1 MQKINC
7 VGVCKGTG
15 SGKLYILK
23 DEQISDLKNEIDSRL
38 ETAKFSNAKSRAKR
52 IYDDYTKK
60 AASDNLKEAADVFMA
75 QKEILSDEEFDK
87 FVVDLIENENISA
100 ADSIRRARDY
110 FCDILNQS
118 DEEKMMARS
127 HDVYE
132 ISDMLINE
140 LSDEKDSNDALFDS
154 DERVIIASKHLSV
167 SLIIR
172 LGRERI
178 AGMITECDGKNSH
191 AAILAES
198 LDIPVVTGCLADDLY
213 PFEGK
218 ETIIDATDNLI
229 YVEPDAITLEKY
241 SEKLSHKDT
250 LKNIGD
256 TKMPLSFD
264 ENKIKIYANI
274 ANANDAKEAMK
285 KGAAGI
291 GLFRTEFIFM
301 DSYESPSLEKQFE
314 IYKEVAE
321 ITDGKEVIIRT
332 ADIGGDKKVP
342 YMTMLS
348 EGNPA
353 LGLRGIR
360 RSLSE
365 PELFKTQLKAIL
377 MASAY
382 GNISIMFPLVVCRD
396 EVVQAKK
403 YLREVEDELKKEN
416 IPFDENIKVGIM
428 IETPAAALM
437 ADDLAKISDFFSV
450 GSNDLT
456 QYTLAI
462 DRCNS
467 SVEKYYDSH
476 HPAVIKLL
484 ESVAES
490 AHKNGIKAGI
500 CGELASDITMK
511 ESFIRMGYES
521 LSVPVSKID
530 ALHGFLTD
538 I

>member
-1 MQKINC
+1 MQIINC

-38 ETAKFSNAKSRAKR
+38 EKAKFSNAKSRAKR

-118 DEEKMMARS
+118 DEEMMMARS

-140 LSDEKDSNDALFDS
+140 LSDEKDSNDALFES

-172 LGRERI
+172 LGRERT
-178 AGMITECDGKNSH
+178 AGMISECDGKNSH

-198 LDIPVVTGCLADDLY
+198 LDIPVVTGCSVNDLY
-213 PFEGK
+213 SLDGK

-229 YVEPDAITLEKY
+229 YVEPDKITLEKY
-241 SEKLSHKDT
+241 SEKISHKDT
-250 LKNIGD
+250 LKKVGD

-301 DSYESPSLEKQFE
+301 DSYEAPSLEKQFE

-321 ITDGKEVIIRT
+321 IMDGKEVIIRT
-332 ADIGGDKKVP
+332 VDIGGDKKVP

-365 PELFKTQLKAIL
+365 PEMFKTQLKAIL

-403 YLREVEDELKKEN
+403 YLREVKDELKKEN

-428 IETPAAALM
+428 IETPAAVLM

-456 QYTLAI
+456 QYTLAV

-490 AHKNGIKAGI
+490 AHKNGIKVGI
-500 CGELASDITMK
+500 CGELASDITMT
-511 ESFIRMGYES
+511 ETFIEMGYES
-521 LSVPVSKID
+521 LSVSVSKIE
-530 ALHGFLTD
+530 ALHEILTGR
-538 I
+538 

>member
-1 MQKINC
+1 MK
-7 VGVCKGTG
+7 
-15 SGKLYILK
+15 
-23 DEQISDLKNEIDSRL
+23 
-38 ETAKFSNAKSRAKR
+38 
-52 IYDDYTKK
+52 
-60 AASDNLKEAADVFMA
+60 
-75 QKEILSDEEFDK
+75 
-87 FVVDLIENENISA
+87 
-100 ADSIRRARDY
+100 
-110 FCDILNQS
+110 S

-198 LDIPVVTGCLADDLY
+198 LDIPVVTGCSLNDLY
-213 PFEGK
+213 PFDGK
-218 ETIIDATDNLI
+218 ETIIDATDNMI

-256 TKMPLSFD
+256 NKMPLSFD

-365 PELFKTQLKAIL
+365 PKMFKTQLKAIL

-416 IPFDENIKVGIM
+416 IPFDENFKVGIM